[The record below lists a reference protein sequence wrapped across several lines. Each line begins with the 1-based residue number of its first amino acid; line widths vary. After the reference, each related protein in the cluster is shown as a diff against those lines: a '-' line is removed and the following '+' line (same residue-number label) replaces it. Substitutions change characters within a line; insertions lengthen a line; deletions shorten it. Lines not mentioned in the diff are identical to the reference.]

1 MITRNNIKVG
11 DEVVC
16 MNWSGVILER
26 LIKMTTKYV
35 VKSWD
40 ELLPIAENSSDTALY
55 FSSRTSYHKYM
66 EEYYKVTNYIIDL
79 KLESRGGYTY
89 RDSQGHYL
97 SKIMIKRKA
106 YKNDL

>member
-1 MITRNNIKVG
+1 
-11 DEVVC
+11 
-16 MNWSGVILER
+16 
-26 LIKMTTKYV
+26 MTTKYI

-55 FSSRTSYHKYM
+55 FSSHTSYHKSM

-89 RDSQGHYL
+89 RDPKGNYL

-106 YKNDL
+106 YKNEFNYY